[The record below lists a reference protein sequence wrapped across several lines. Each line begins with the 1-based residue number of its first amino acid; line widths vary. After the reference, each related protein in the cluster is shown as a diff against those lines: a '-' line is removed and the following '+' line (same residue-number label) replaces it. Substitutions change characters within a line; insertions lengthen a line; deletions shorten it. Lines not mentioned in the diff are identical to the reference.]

1 MAKSV
6 KLGDLMKLLT
16 WLDAYSAMSPVD
28 PLRVKRIAGKYSE
41 DHDISTAWKEIEN
54 DVWDIARI
62 PSSSTQIT
70 KLSKILGILK
80 QVLLFAGLIV
90 FTTYIIGS
98 GLGVLNFL
106 GRYTAVLFTIIFIVV
121 YLVGFGTYFRLDRR
135 LTALVNDYYSK
146 RASEISKQ
154 RKHIKQVN
162 QRLIDKLAAEI
173 RANRADPEKYRF
185 SLLQKD
191 YSNIVVQKEQAN
203 HGYVVTIKG
212 SRRAESE

>member
-6 KLGDLMKLLT
+6 KLGDLMNLLT

-28 PLRVKRIAGKYSE
+28 PMRIKRTAEKYSE
-41 DHDISTAWKEIEN
+41 DHDISTAWKEIET

-70 KLSKILGILK
+70 KLSRILGILK

-90 FTTYIIGS
+90 FTVYIIGS

-106 GRYTAVLFTIIFIVV
+106 GRYTAVFFAIVFIAI
-121 YLVGFGTYFRLDRR
+121 YLVGFGTYFQLDRR
-135 LTALVNDYYSK
+135 LTKLVNDYYNK
-146 RASEISKQ
+146 HASEISKQ

-173 RANRADPEKYRF
+173 RANWADPEKYRF
-185 SLLQKD
+185 SLFQKD
-191 YSNIVVQKEQAN
+191 YSNIVVQKEKAN
-203 HGYVVTIKG
+203 YGYVVTIKG
-212 SRRAESE
+212 SKRPEAE